1 MSQPQLVPSKRSQ
14 IRSFKVMDVVAKA
27 DRLARSGRDIVHL
40 EVGQPQ
46 SSAPQASIRLAQEQL
61 GADRCGY
68 TAARGEPPLR
78 DAIAGMYEKT
88 YGVKGVAERI
98 HLTPGSSGA
107 FTIAFMAAFDV
118 GDAVAVPSSSYPC
131 YRNLLRTYGCD
142 VVSVAVNAEYN
153 LTAVE
158 LAAAQKARAA
168 SGLPALKGLIL
179 SSPANPTGAMLSP
192 DELKGL
198 CELCDKTGVQFIS
211 DELCVSRA
219 VPFIT
224 CIPSIA
230 LLSSVKSHKSL
241 PTPASRFLLRILH
254 VACTAA
260 TTASHTPV
268 PRVRHALLSSRPTCS
283 SSMAL
288 ARPTQ

>member
-1 MSQPQLVPSKRSQ
+1 
-14 IRSFKVMDVVAKA
+14 
-27 DRLARSGRDIVHL
+27 
-40 EVGQPQ
+40 
-46 SSAPQASIRLAQEQL
+46 
-61 GADRCGY
+61 
-68 TAARGEPPLR
+68 
-78 DAIAGMYEKT
+78 
-88 YGVKGVAERI
+88 
-98 HLTPGSSGA
+98 
-107 FTIAFMAAFDV
+107 MAAFDV

-131 YRNLLRTYGCD
+131 YRNLLRTYGRD

-241 PTPASRFLLRILH
+241 PTPCLPLPAPHPSCGLH
-254 VACTAA
+254 RSYHGITYTGAPRAACALEFSPNVLVINGFSKAYSMTGWRPQLAHLAA
-260 TTASHTPV
+260 A
-268 PRVRHALLSSRPTCS
+268 PRQLH
-283 SSMAL
+283 
-288 ARPTQ
+288 